1 MSNLQETHPCVF
13 AKFQEGYHVVRR
25 SDRFWAGLLTDLAIE
40 HVLMRSL
47 KTTGGLT
54 QERGMTELQRTVWL
68 LSTPACA
75 EVNRAMQKVTNVTYE
90 ASEQHKETS
99 QACLQRDFKDSI
111 KILQFAIARNPFDS
125 QNELMS
131 IDTGEIA
138 IATVNVDQTKKI
150 GNDILESMC
159 GNPTKEYTFK
169 KKDTAITLKA
179 RSTDQI
185 DGEII
190 AIDPLLMFWCHITAV
205 RGLESEL
212 DLETAFAYQLH
223 TFPPGLIE
231 NDGLLRG
238 RQVSDSKLYVVFNW
252 T

>member
-13 AKFQEGYHVVRR
+13 AKFQKGYHVVRR

-40 HVLMRSL
+40 HVLMRSF

-169 KKDTAITLKA
+169 KKNTAITLKA

-238 RQVSDSKLYVVFNW
+238 QTSLR
-252 T
+252 